1 MHMSPASSQVER
13 HESRAVGYSMRE
25 VALLAL
31 KMHAEAIGCVMG
43 QGSDVHLL

>member
-1 MHMSPASSQVER
+1 M
-13 HESRAVGYSMRE
+13 GYTVRE

-31 KMHAEAIGCVMG
+31 KMKGEAIGCVIG